1 MTESATDKK
10 ILIVEDNELNM
21 NLFNLLLTT
30 AGYKTIQCVDGND
43 VWDTVKRTAPDLII
57 MDIQLPGRSGVELT
71 RELKTEKTTQSIPII
86 AVTAFSMVGDERKIR
101 DAGCDDYLSKPV
113 EIEGFLDTVARNL
126 P

>member
-1 MTESATDKK
+1 MIEPADHKK

-30 AGYKTIQCVDGND
+30 AGYKTIQCMDGND
-43 VWDTVKRTAPDLII
+43 VWDMVEQSTPDLII
-57 MDIQLPGRSGVELT
+57 MDIQLPGRSGVDLT

-86 AVTAFSMVGDERKIR
+86 AVTAFSMLGDERKIR
-101 DAGCDDYLSKPV
+101 EAGCDDYLSKPV

-126 P
+126 S